1 MQFDITGI
9 GYTIIRFVVRSCCNR
24 NRRCYDMP
32 GLLSS
37 LIAVE
42 NEPVDVLILSRA
54 DEGGADFNSKDKRT
68 QVHKVVQAEIFPT
81 GRDFK

>member
-1 MQFDITGI
+1 
-9 GYTIIRFVVRSCCNR
+9 
-24 NRRCYDMP
+24 MP